1 MAKMNPYDRR
11 HRANLTMYQKMIE
24 AIYNSAAAEAA
35 QIAANTRGIDTE
47 TPFRFDDYPQTR
59 KRVAE
64 LMARLKSR
72 ISVTVVN
79 GIDAEWTLANNK
91 NNELANRVFGD
102 NVGRLSQAAYRRY
115 YSTNDNARQAF
126 QARKV
131 SGLNLSERVWM
142 YAEQFKQEIEMGLDV
157 GLRNGLSADQMSRD
171 LRQYLRH
178 PDKLFRRVRD
188 ERGQLHLSKAAAA
201 YHPGRGVYRS
211 SYMNARRLT
220 ATETNI
226 AYRTSDYLRWQ
237 QMDFVVGI
245 EIRMSNNHPIED
257 ICDEL
262 AGRYPKDFK
271 FTGWHPFCRCHVV
284 PVLKT
289 EEEMDKDTQRIL
301 DGEEPLPGSING
313 VKDVPSAFGEWITNN
328 SERIKA
334 AEAKGTVPYFI
345 ADNAKYTEPNLKP
358 NIETSYANQQ
368 ERIAKQELKRALK
381 AEDDKMDLTKILGT
395 VTDEEQQLVADFI
408 GRELQDLAVGN
419 TTEVPTKQLRSV
431 QNSVFGKIVDKYV
444 KIGNKGDLPYIVQ
457 IDGEHYIV
465 DGNHRVVAEI
475 IKGKAAV
482 MASVNVM
489 PNKVTELLRKLKTE
503 DEDAYWDLITGI
515 GDTDSFIEKAK
526 AVIAPKKTALQIV
539 DERQGYMKR
548 GNYGAAMKLGRSATK
563 EAMKIV
569 ENIGA
574 PELTEAQKKNIL
586 ELADALGAPRKGIKP
601 MTFLDA
607 DQGASNPTK
616 SDSNCQSVVVA
627 FSARRRGMNCSALP
641 YDDENKAQ
649 NYLMSRFNEAWLI
662 TDRKGQ
668 QKFAPI
674 TMLRGKSDD
683 EAIAK
688 LKKQLTVDGEYVLGI
703 NYKKRP
709 GEEEP
714 LGHVLSIIRK
724 KGEVIIHDEQQS
736 SERKRYL
743 NIDSFENIDYFELIR
758 IDKAILNIRLAKH
771 VLRF

>member
-1 MAKMNPYDRR
+1 
-11 HRANLTMYQKMIE
+11 MYQKMIE

-131 SGLNLSERVWM
+131 SGLNLSERVWC
-142 YAEQFKQEIEMGLDV
+142 YAEQFKEEIEMGLDV